1 MIFIYQNIAAGIQ
14 FQMKHIM
21 TAMKLSQKITLKLQ
35 KFLDQE
41 WSGLKKSLFFLN
53 YLPGKK
59 NCLISINQ
67 IPILFFQNHVEMKSL
82 NL

>member
-21 TAMKLSQKITLKLQ
+21 TVMKKLSQKITLKLQ

-41 WSGLKKSLFFLN
+41 WEWVEEESFF
-53 YLPGKK
+53 
-59 NCLISINQ
+59 
-67 IPILFFQNHVEMKSL
+67 F
-82 NL
+82 